1 MRFIVRASF
10 VAVLG
15 LLASLQIAT
24 AATKQLQSISF
35 PELPVFYLGDGSVQ
49 LNAVASSG
57 LPVKYTSSKKR
68 VAMVSGNVLTF
79 KAAGKVF
86 IKASQAGNA
95 QFKAAKS
102 VLRTLV
108 VQPGVSSTPTNMAL
122 IPGGSFEM
130 GNALSASNDGDTDE
144 LPVHTVSVREFYMD
158 KYEVSKALWDEVAS
172 WAGAHGYDINTGSA
186 SGKATNHPVYNVTWH
201 EAVKWSNARSQKEG
215 LTPCYTLDGTV
226 VMRTGTS
233 DPECNFLANGYR
245 LPTEAEWEKAARGGL
260 RGKRFPWGDTITHSE
275 ANYESSSY
283 SYDVSPT
290 SGYHPTYATGSFP
303 YSSPVG
309 SFPPNAYGLYDVAGN
324 MDEWCWDSYS
334 LTYYVTSPELNPTGP
349 ALGGDKGRVRRGGSW
364 TSSARYARAAD
375 RDVLNPGIDYDYLGF
390 RCVRTSVP

>member
-102 VLRTLV
+102 VLCTLV
-108 VQPGVSSTPTNMAL
+108 VQPGVSSTLTNMAL

-144 LPVHTVSVREFYMD
+144 LPVHTVSVSAFYMD

-172 WAGAHGYDINTGSA
+172 WAAANYYDINAASV
-186 SGKATNHPVYNVTWH
+186 SGKATNHPVYNVTWY

-215 LTPCYTLDGTV
+215 LTPCYTVGGV

-233 DPECNFLANGYR
+233 DPDCNFLASGYR

-260 RGKRFPWGDTITHSE
+260 SGKRFPWGDTITHSE
-275 ANYESSSY
+275 ANYYSDAFF

-290 SGYHPTYATGSFP
+290 RGYHPTYATGSQP

-309 SFPPNAYGLYDVAGN
+309 SFAPNAYGIYDTVGN
-324 MDEWCWDSYS
+324 MWEWCWDSYS
-334 LTYYVTSPELNPTGP
+334 LLYYASSPRSNPTGP
-349 ALGGDKGRVRRGGSW
+349 ASGTGRVIRGGSW
-364 TSSARYARAAD
+364 NNSSDDPRTAD
-375 RDVLNPGIDYDYLGF
+375 RIYDFPDYVRSDRGF
-390 RCVRTSVP
+390 RCVRISVP